1 MLNKIGLFWYD
12 FIVGD
17 DRTMAVGVVCAT
29 ALTWFVVGTVA
40 AAWVIT
46 PVAVAGL
53 LALSFGRAQR
63 AARVCGS

>member
-1 MLNKIGLFWYD
+1 
-12 FIVGD
+12 
-17 DRTMAVGVVCAT
+17 MAIGVVCAT
-29 ALTWFVVGTVA
+29 ALTWFMVGT

-53 LALSFGRAQR
+53 LALSLGRAQR